1 MPNAVKPYAKNIIE
15 TMLTTRSLLET
26 NRALKETYDI
36 FKTLPEEA
44 IASVMG
50 IKGYEKYSAMC
61 KDLSVGKGT
70 PIHVKAAYLHNTITR
85 KLGIENKYE
94 DINSGDKVRY
104 LYVEQPN
111 MYKVDVI
118 GFKYQYPAE
127 FAELFKIDYEKMF
140 EKILFN
146 SIERFYEGVD
156 WQIRKPSMS
165 VRTELADLFS

>member
-1 MPNAVKPYAKNIIE
+1 M
-15 TMLTTRSLLET
+15 
-26 NRALKETYDI
+26 
-36 FKTLPEEA
+36 
-44 IASVMG
+44 
-50 IKGYEKYSAMC
+50 
-61 KDLSVGKGT
+61 
-70 PIHVKAAYLHNTITR
+70 HNTLTR
-85 KLGIENKYE
+85 KLGIDNKYE

-111 MYKVDVI
+111 KYKVDVI

-127 FAELFKIDYEKMF
+127 FADLFKIVYEKMF

-146 SIERFYEGVD
+146 SIERFYESVD